1 MNGKAKQAD
10 NRDRGSTPQETEV
23 QRKKGRQVSL
33 GIAGNDPITQEVAQ
47 AGR

>member
-1 MNGKAKQAD
+1 MGKLS
-10 NRDRGSTPQETEV
+10 RLITGTPQETEV

-33 GIAGNDPITQEVAQ
+33 GIAGNDPVTQEVAQ